1 LRPGTG
7 LNAAPGS
14 RLPYQ
19 IFERTFKIYVKSR
32 WRQEIGNPTPQRPIP
47 GVRSAA
53 QRHRDEKLGLVFD
66 RGMEY
71 LTAMNVVERAVAVG
85 FGGILLA
92 VTARADVTERAVNP
106 YHVIIDRNPFGLRP
120 PPAPPTNAPPTTPPV
135 VVTVKFTGITSDSTG
150 RKAWLVIP
158 PQPNK
163 NPNPQYLSI
172 AEHEKQGDIE
182 VLDIDEKEGTV
193 KILNAGQAFE
203 LNFKD
208 HGLQTPPPAAVPG
221 IQYPRAVPPGALPT
235 GIVPAPGTPSP
246 GIRTAGATPT
256 VSAHDAM
263 AARYGLQPST
273 TANAA
278 LQTIPA
284 RNVRT
289 TPGEAQAPAA
299 GATVDPAVQRVLMEA
314 QKAQAERE
322 GHSFPPLP
330 PLPFR

>member
-1 LRPGTG
+1 
-7 LNAAPGS
+7 
-14 RLPYQ
+14 
-19 IFERTFKIYVKSR
+19 
-32 WRQEIGNPTPQRPIP
+32 
-47 GVRSAA
+47 
-53 QRHRDEKLGLVFD
+53 
-66 RGMEY
+66 
-71 LTAMNVVERAVAVG
+71 MNVVERAVAVG

-172 AEHEKQGDIE
+172 AG
-182 VLDIDEKEGTV
+182 
-193 KILNAGQAFE
+193 A
-203 LNFKD
+203 
-208 HGLQTPPPAAVPG
+208 
-221 IQYPRAVPPGALPT
+221 PGALPT
-235 GIVPAPGTPSP
+235 PGIMPAPGTPSP
-246 GIRTAGATPT
+246 GIRTAGGAPT